1 MSKEFFCSIAFKNV
15 SGGKYFAEWNP
26 VLHHAKTYGC
36 ELMVSSNRVATFF
49 FFFFSE
55 ILIVSGEFTRKIN
68 ILNEKSKPKGKN
80 QCKNLGDFRRN
91 PDLHG

>member
-36 ELMVSSNRVATFF
+36 EF
-49 FFFFSE
+49 
-55 ILIVSGEFTRKIN
+55 
-68 ILNEKSKPKGKN
+68 
-80 QCKNLGDFRRN
+80 
-91 PDLHG
+91 